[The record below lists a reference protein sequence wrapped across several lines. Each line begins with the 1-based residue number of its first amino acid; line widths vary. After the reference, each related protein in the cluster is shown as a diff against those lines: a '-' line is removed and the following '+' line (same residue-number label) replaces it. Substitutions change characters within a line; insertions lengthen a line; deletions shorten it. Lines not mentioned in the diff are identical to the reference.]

1 MTKKLVLLSGI
12 VCLFASAIC
21 VQAAKKAKADLL
33 NTKGR
38 PVGTAV
44 FTEKS
49 DGVQLDLKASNLPPG
64 LHGFHIHAVGRCEGP
79 DFKSAGPH
87 FNPEGKQHGWDNPQG
102 HHLGDLQNLNVG
114 PDGKANIRILVPG
127 VTLGEDPKSL
137 FHEGGTSLV
146 IHEKPDDGKT
156 DPAGNAGARIA
167 CGVIIR

>member
-1 MTKKLVLLSGI
+1 MMKKLLLLSGI
-12 VCLFASAIC
+12 LCLFACPMS

-33 NTKGR
+33 NAKGA
-38 PVGTAV
+38 PVGTAT
-44 FTEKS
+44 FSEKS
-49 DGVQLDLKASNLPPG
+49 NGVQLDLKASNLAPG
-64 LHGFHIHAVGRCEGP
+64 LHGFHIHAVGRCEAP

-114 PDGKANIRILVPG
+114 PDGKANVRILVPG
-127 VTLGEDPKSL
+127 VTLGAGPKSL

-156 DPAGNAGARIA
+156 DPAGNAGPRIA
-167 CGVIIR
+167 CGVITR